1 MVGMAGGIVDANQ
14 FSDYVKVGDKLAIA
28 LLRHAEALERQH
40 EVRHTNALEE
50 LAEKIDSLRNER
62 AERPHRREK
71 KRPDGGDKTAGPI
84 SPRSVR
90 NGPSPAK
97 NYKARRHWSWGQ
109 GRPPSRASS
118 HVLTADLVKIPAN
131 RFRSSLVW
139 Q

>member
-71 KRPDGGDKTAGPI
+71 
-84 SPRSVR
+84 
-90 NGPSPAK
+90 NGPTEATKPPGRSRQSRCGVLRVRQKITRLGGIGAGGRETAEP
-97 NYKARRHWSWGQ
+97 GQ
-109 GRPPSRASS
+109 QPCP
-118 HVLTADLVKIPAN
+118 N
-131 RFRSSLVW
+131 C
-139 Q
+139 